1 LIDWAAAALLLLTME
16 VPAASDDGGPAL
28 QLAQLT
34 VRERIIVRIPV
45 PMAPQKPLIEWKP
58 TKGPKCIPAK
68 MIAAAALSS
77 ESSVDFLLRDNR
89 RVRAELDN
97 DCPALDYY
105 RGFYISPNADGQ
117 VCADR
122 DIIRSR
128 MGGACGIGRFRNL
141 KPVPRD

>member
-16 VPAASDDGGPAL
+16 VPEAGDDGQPAL

-45 PMAPQKPLIEWKP
+45 PMPRQKPLIEWKP

-68 MIAAAALSS
+68 MIAAAALSD
-77 ESSVDFLLRDNR
+77 ESTVDFLLRDNR
-89 RVRAELDN
+89 RFRAELD
-97 DCPALDYY
+97 DGCPALDYY
-105 RGFYISPNADGQ
+105 RGFYISPNPDGM

-122 DIIRSR
+122 DVLRSR
-128 MGGACGIGRFRNL
+128 MGGSCGIERFRTL